1 MAELSA
7 TGTAWGTP
15 VPDCT
20 AAAGGWLPMLGA
32 RGTLTRTRRPPQ
44 GPAGGLHLD
53 EERIFR
59 ARRGS
64 HRRC

>member
-1 MAELSA
+1 MADLSA
-7 TGTAWGTP
+7 TGTAWGAL
-15 VPDCT
+15 VPDCA

>member
-7 TGTAWGTP
+7 TGTAWGTA
-15 VPDCT
+15 VPDGT
-20 AAAGGWLPMLGA
+20 AGAGGWLPMLGA
-32 RGTLTRTRRPPQ
+32 RGSLTRTRRYPQ